1 MNCGN
6 INEIPARFC
15 HPPTIKLFNEEQKEG
30 VYFSEALQFQLTE
43 IPNLYSYKDPHF
55 EF

>member
-15 HPPTIKLFNEEQKEG
+15 HPPTLKVMEYEQAEP
-30 VYFSEALQFQLTE
+30 VFFSEALQF
-43 IPNLYSYKDPHF
+43 
-55 EF
+55 